1 MRRDRRAGTAGE
13 TLGEPRVRRLE
24 ARDIDTAIALTDLED
39 WGYTRADFERLLAL
53 SPQGCFA
60 AEDEGR
66 VVGVLSTTSYGPLAF
81 LGAVIVDP
89 ALRGQGVGR
98 LLMREALRHL
108 ASTWVQT
115 VRLNAYTNVIAFYEK
130 LGFHREYEVIRWH
143 GKPSAA
149 KAGRAS
155 LATPEDLDRL
165 VSFDAR
171 FFGAPRKALLARL
184 LDELP
189 DTVLM
194 VSQGPEVL
202 GYLVGS
208 PYDGACEVGPWVV
221 APGHPEVA
229 QALFGSLAARI
240 GPREYAFSG
249 PERNPDSLRF
259 AADAGFTE
267 AFRTLRMWWG
277 QDLYPGNPAGVWA
290 AAGLEKG

>member
-1 MRRDRRAGTAGE
+1 M
-13 TLGEPRVRRLE
+13 
-24 ARDIDTAIALTDLED
+24 
-39 WGYTRADFERLLAL
+39 
-53 SPQGCFA
+53 
-60 AEDEGR
+60 
-66 VVGVLSTTSYGPLAF
+66 VGVLSTTSYGPLAF

-89 ALRGQGVGR
+89 ALRGRGVGR

-115 VRLNAYTNVIAFYEK
+115 VRLNAYTNVIPFYEK

-143 GKPSAA
+143 GTPSAGGP
-149 KAGRAS
+149 GRAT

-171 FFGAPRKALLARL
+171 FFGAPRKALLAQL
-184 LDELP
+184 LEEFP
-189 DTVLM
+189 DTFFV
-194 VSQGPEVL
+194 VSDGPQVL

-208 PYDGACEVGPWVV
+208 PYEGACEIGPWAV
-221 APGHPEVA
+221 APGHAQVA
-229 QALFGSLAARI
+229 QDLFRTLTAKV

-249 PERNPDSLRF
+249 PERNPDLVRF

-277 QDLYPGNPAGVWA
+277 QDLYPGNPTGLWA
-290 AAGLEKG
+290 AGGLEKG

>member
-1 MRRDRRAGTAGE
+1 MA
-13 TLGEPRVRRLE
+13 EPRVRRLTE
-24 ARDIDTAIALTDLED
+24 RDIERAIELTDLEG

-60 AEDEGR
+60 AEDGDT
-66 VVGVLSTTSYGPLAF
+66 VIGVLSTTSYGALAF

-89 ALRGQGVGR
+89 AARSRGVGR

-115 VRLNAYTNVIAFYEK
+115 VRLNAYLNVIPFYEK
-130 LGFHREYEVIRWH
+130 LGFHGEYGVVRWH
-143 GKPSAA
+143 ADVAA
-149 KAGRAS
+149 AERGRAAP
-155 LATPEDLDRL
+155 ATPDDLDRL

-171 FFGAPRKALLARL
+171 YFGAPRKALLERL
-184 LDELP
+184 LREY
-189 DTVLM
+189 
-194 VSQGPEVL
+194 PETFLIANEGAQVA

-208 PYDGACEVGPWVV
+208 PYDHACEIGPWVV
-221 APGHPEVA
+221 APGRATVA
-229 QALFGSLAARI
+229 RDLFRSLVAKV

-249 PERNPDSLRF
+249 PELNPDLAAF
-259 AADAGFTE
+259 AGEAGFQE

-277 QDLYPGNPAGVWA
+277 QDLYPGDPRGLWA